1 VELNSSETPVAKPES
16 PYANPSAVLVIPRV
30 VFNYVIIAIVFFALG
45 TGITYLAMNN
55 LFNAN
60 SAENNALVDKTVK
73 AVLAD
78 IGTNNANTA
87 DAQQPGLDPNKRYDV
102 AIKDQPSW
110 GAADAPITIVE
121 FSDFQCPFCERF
133 FNETYPQ
140 LKQKYGDK
148 IHFVYRDFPL
158 SQIHPQA
165 DIAAQAA
172 NCANAEGKFWEY
184 HDILFK
190 NQSKLQRDDL
200 VGYAAQLGID
210 KTKFGKCLDSRTYDP
225 QINQDI
231 QDGFNLGVGGTPTFF
246 INGRPV
252 VGAQPYAVFAQT
264 IDAEL
269 NQAAQATEQPKQ

>member
-1 VELNSSETPVAKPES
+1 
-16 PYANPSAVLVIPRV
+16 VLVIPRV
-30 VFNYVIIAIVFFALG
+30 VFNYVIIAIVFFSVGA
-45 TGITYLAMNN
+45 GITYLAMNN
-55 LFNAN
+55 IFNAN

-73 AVLAD
+73 AVLAESAA
-78 IGTNNANTA
+78 NANTA
-87 DAQQPGLDPNKRYDV
+87 DAQQGLDPNKRYDV
-102 AIKDQPSW
+102 AVNDQPSW

-200 VGYAAQLGID
+200 IGYATQLGID
-210 KTKFGKCLDSRTYDP
+210 KAKFSKCIDSRTYDP
-225 QINQDI
+225 QINQDL

-252 VGAQPYAVFAQT
+252 IGAQPYAAFAQV

-269 NQAAQATEQPKQ
+269 SKPATEQPKQ

>member
-1 VELNSSETPVAKPES
+1 VELNSPETPVVQPES

-30 VFNYVIIAIVFFALG
+30 VFNYVIIAIVFLLVGF
-45 TGITYLAMNN
+45 GIGSLASSTI
-55 LFNAN
+55 FNAN
-60 SAENNALVDKTVK
+60 SAENNALVDKAVK
-73 AVLAD
+73 AALAD
-78 IGTNNANTA
+78 IGAKANTV
-87 DAQQPGLDPNKRYDV
+87 DAQQGLDPNKRYDV
-102 AIKDQPSW
+102 AINDQPSW

-133 FNETYPQ
+133 YTDTYPQ

-148 IHFVYRDFPL
+148 IRFVYRDFPL

-172 NCANAEGKFWEY
+172 NCAHSEGKFWEY

-200 VGYAAQLGID
+200 VGYATQLGID
-210 KTKFGKCLDSRTYDP
+210 KTNFSKCLDSRTYDP
-225 QINQDI
+225 QINQDL

-252 VGAQPYAVFAQT
+252 VGAQPFAVFAQA

-269 NQAAQATEQPKQ
+269 SQAAQATEQAKQ

>member
-1 VELNSSETPVAKPES
+1 VELNSSETPVEQSQS

-30 VFNYVIIAIVFFALG
+30 VFNYVIIAIVFLLVGFGIGSLA
-45 TGITYLAMNN
+45 TGAI
-55 LFNAN
+55 FNAN

-73 AVLAD
+73 AVLAES
-78 IGTNNANTA
+78 GANVNTA

-133 FNETYPQ
+133 FTETYPQ

-172 NCANAEGKFWEY
+172 NCANGEGKFWEY

-200 VGYAAQLGID
+200 VGYATQLGID
-210 KTKFGKCLDSRTYDP
+210 KTKFSKCLDSRTYDP

-252 VGAQPYAVFAQT
+252 VGAQPYSVFAQT

-269 NQAAQATEQPKQ
+269 NKGAQATEQPKQ

>member
-1 VELNSSETPVAKPES
+1 MELNSSETPVAKPES